1 MTYSTIFCLFF
12 LYSLC
17 VCAYAFMCIC
27 VSLELTKCFSQT
39 IRILIMS
46 CIIRI
51 FFTVIHSLLFEKHY
65 GEEGYHIN
73 YGSFDLAV
81 IHDMLYIIMRDSH
94 KSKRLESLSMSFGEL
109 SICDFLNDELAVN
122 ISQFVSIFS
131 CEKLYLRL

>member
-1 MTYSTIFCLFF
+1 MVLTAVYHDLFNYF
-12 LYSLC
+12 LPFLFIQFVC
-17 VCAYAFMCIC
+17 VYMCEFGAHKMFFANNKDTNH
-27 VSLELTKCFSQT
+27 VMQE
-39 IRILIMS
+39 RIMS
-46 CIIRI
+46 LQFLI
-51 FFTVIHSLLFEKHY
+51 FSRSLLD
-65 GEEGYHIN
+65 GGYHIN

-94 KSKRLESLSMSFGEL
+94 KSKRLKSLSMSFGEL